1 MSSLHTGF
9 HRKLLGRDTAQEDAL
24 RHTGSRADDAPAVT
38 MDGGL
43 GMQEM
48 T

>member
-1 MSSLHTGF
+1 MSSEHTGF
-9 HRKLLGRDTAQEDAL
+9 HRKLLGRDTARGYAS